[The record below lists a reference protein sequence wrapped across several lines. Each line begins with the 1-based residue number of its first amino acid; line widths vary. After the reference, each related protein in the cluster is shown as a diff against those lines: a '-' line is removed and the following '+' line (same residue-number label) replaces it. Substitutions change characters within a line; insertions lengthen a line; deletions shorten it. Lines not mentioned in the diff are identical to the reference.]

1 MDKIKTEITSLVKEH
16 NTINKPYIAF
26 HANDN
31 LIITCFTEE
40 PRTRKV
46 IATVKEAKEFIK
58 KVCY

>member
-1 MDKIKTEITSLVKEH
+1 MDKIKEEINSLVKEH
-16 NTINKPYIAF
+16 NKTNKPYIAF
-26 HANDN
+26 HSNDN

-46 IATVKEAKEFIK
+46 ITTVEEAKAFIK